1 MARRPELTID
11 SMLTYDATGYPQA
24 PNLRQLLDKDV
35 QALWIRDKS
44 PNKEQY
50 IKEAGVIYYLAD
62 PKSPCNQEGLST
74 NEAIKRAIENFDL
87 PKDYQPDLLVWS
99 IIKRYSE
106 QRRGI
111 ALQGVITLK
120 QSMHNA
126 IAVAKK
132 LSDLLSDQL
141 AQGLS
146 SEEAGVC
153 IGYIDSL
160 NEKVLQ
166 FPKMIEALNK
176 AEENLAF
183 EEESI
188 QGRGGISVVSSMI
201 EE

>member
-1 MARRPELTID
+1 MARKPELTID
-11 SMLTYDATGYPQA
+11 SLLTYDSTGYPKA
-24 PNLRQLLDKDV
+24 PELRQLLDKDV

-44 PNKEQY
+44 PNKQQY

-74 NEAIKRAIENFDL
+74 NEALKRAIENFDL
-87 PKDYQPDLLVWS
+87 PKDYKPDLLVWS
-99 IIKRYSE
+99 LIKRYSE

-111 ALQGVITLK
+111 ALQGVLTLK
-120 QSMHNA
+120 QAMHNA

-132 LSDLLSDQL
+132 LSDLLNDQL
-141 AQGLS
+141 SQGLS

-153 IGYIDSL
+153 ISYINDL
-160 NEKVLQ
+160 NDKVLQ

-188 QGRGGISVVSSMI
+188 QGRGGVSIVSSMI